1 MNGLYRYSFLHLSLF
16 IGALILSNVWVF
28 LILSFLVGWIPRLR
42 VNFFYY
48 LILSVLAF
56 VVALFIKPIP
66 EFINQSISDIMELNT
81 VSLWL
86 IIALVSCLTMT
97 ILAKAGNA
105 ALLIISPAKVATE
118 TEENEE
124 DFID

>member
-118 TEENEE
+118 AEENEE

>member
-28 LILSFLVGWIPRLR
+28 LLLSFLAGWIPRLR

-48 LILSVLAF
+48 LILSALAF

-81 VSLWL
+81 ISLWL
-86 IIALVSCLTMT
+86 IIALVSCITMT

-105 ALLIISPAKVATE
+105 ALLLISPAKIVKE
-118 TEENEE
+118 KEENDE